1 MSILASTLLSTHK
14 KNRNMI
20 YLVASPRRVATGS
33 QANSSSHC
41 DGLEPGAQAWGS
53 VLGPLAVLLH
63 PRRVS

>member
-20 YLVASPRRVATGS
+20 YLVASPWRVATGS
-33 QANSSSHC
+33 QANSSAHC
-41 DGLEPGAQAWGS
+41 DRLEPGAQAWGS